1 MGRTS
6 HQKLVNQR
14 HQMRKRELKV
24 LEHQQ
29 SLNEYYHLYT
39 QAKHHLQRL
48 RTDRVHRDNVS
59 ADVRTPAF
67 LTQSIRLRNIEAKIQ
82 YTQQQLERIRALNH
96 SN

>member
-1 MGRTS
+1 MGRRS

-39 QAKHHLQRL
+39 QAKNRLQRL

-67 LTQSIRLRNIEAKIQ
+67 LNQSIRLRNIEAKIQ
-82 YTQQQLERIRALNH
+82 YTQQQLKRIRALDHYN
-96 SN
+96 